1 MTAQE
6 YRLLAQHERHL
17 VLAQRKAIPI
27 PQTAAHTRSLE
38 DDFQDFFDIIPMDQ
52 VRAIVQDHLAN
63 DTELQAVV
71 AFVKSEDF
79 KETLLALEEIPE
91 YIAFLNYMYESG
103 LDVYYYINW
112 VHDLI
117 GIPQLTPPFDATR
130 STQSRSLATMVD
142 DIIAILPEEELEALC
157 QEKLQTSPEFKEM
170 YDRMRSPEFMQIV
183 MNLLAVPEYRE
194 LKQHLLDNGVD
205 VDQLLRL
212 FHAMIGLPSGSDKM
226 EGLID
231 SAPAAKVITRDERTL
246 EDDFQDFFDLI
257 PMDQVRA
264 IVQDHLANDTEL
276 QAVVAFVKSE
286 DFKETLLALEEIP
299 EYIDFLDY
307 MYDSGLDVYYYINW
321 VHNLIGI
328 PELTPPSDTKQCR
341 SLSSMVDDII
351 AILPEKELEAL
362 CQEKLQTSPEFKEM
376 YDRMRAPEFMQ
387 IVLNLLAVPEYREL
401 KLHLLDNGVDVDE
414 LLRLFHAMIGLPSRT
429 LSSGAAVGG
438 NSMKDIQQQ
447 ELPSVCTPNDIKIQL
462 SVQRAVSKW
471 DPILGNM
478 YQ

>member
-1 MTAQE
+1 MK
-6 YRLLAQHERHL
+6 YL
-17 VLAQRKAIPI
+17 VLFAVIGFAAGKAIPI

-117 GIPQLTPPFDATR
+117 GIPQLTPPSDATR
-130 STQSRSLATMVD
+130 STPSRSLSSMVD

-170 YDRMRSPEFMQIV
+170 YDRMRSPEFMQVVI
-183 MNLLAVPEYRE
+183 NLLAVPEYRE

-231 SAPAAKVITRDERTL
+231 SAPAAKVITREERTL

-351 AILPEKELEAL
+351 AILPEEELEAL

-387 IVLNLLAVPEYREL
+387 VVLNLLAVPEYREL
-401 KLHLLDNGVDVDE
+401 KQHLLDNGVDVDE
-414 LLRLFHAMIGLPSRT
+414 LLRLFHAMIGLPS
-429 LSSGAAVGG
+429 SA
-438 NSMKDIQQQ
+438 
-447 ELPSVCTPNDIKIQL
+447 
-462 SVQRAVSKW
+462 
-471 DPILGNM
+471 
-478 YQ
+478 